1 MASYNDFASVYD
13 LMTRN
18 IDYHKRAS
26 YFDSIIQQYS
36 KKRGILLDLA
46 CGTGSLSEEFAS
58 LGYDVIG
65 VDSSEDM
72 LNQAM
77 EKKYHS
83 KNNIIYLCQK
93 MQELDLYGTVDVTV
107 CALDSINHITDA
119 KILQDSFERVSLFT
133 NPGGL
138 FLFDANTPYKH
149 QKILADHSF
158 IYDYDDVYLAWQN
171 ETSGDLTSIYI
182 DIFTQNSD
190 GTYMRSEESFQER
203 AYYSEDLKRM
213 LQIAGMK
220 LLAIYDEDSF
230 RPPTETSQ
238 RLIYVAQK

>member
-1 MASYNDFASVYD
+1 MASYNDFAQVYD
-13 LMTRN
+13 LLTQN
-18 IDYHKRAS
+18 IDYHQRAC
-26 YFDSIIQQYS
+26 YFDELIHRYT
-36 KKRGILLDLA
+36 KNRGILLDLA

-83 KNNIIYLCQK
+83 GSDIIYLCQK
-93 MQELDLYGTVDVTV
+93 MQDLDLYGTIDVTI
-107 CALDSINHITDA
+107 CALDSINHVTDPA
-119 KILQDSFERVSLFT
+119 ILQDSLCKISLFT

-149 QKILADHSF
+149 RHVLANNSF

-171 ETSGDLTSIYI
+171 ETNDNLTTINI
-182 DIFTQNSD
+182 DIFTQNEN
-190 GTYMRSEESFQER
+190 GTYSRSEECFCER
-203 AYYSEDLKRM
+203 AYRC
-213 LQIAGMK
+213 
-220 LLAIYDEDSF
+220 
-230 RPPTETSQ
+230 
-238 RLIYVAQK
+238 V